1 MPSRSSSR
9 WHRIGRG
16 AGGTGLPV
24 VLLLLVLP
32 AAVAA
37 TPQEKFRSGN
47 EVVIPAGETVPHDLY
62 ISGGSIRVD
71 GRIEGDLIVAGGQV
85 DLTGTVTGDVAV
97 AGGNVTLSGLVAG
110 DVRAAGGSLT
120 VRGPLGEDL
129 LVGAGRLLV
138 ASSGQVGED
147 LIFATGQTMLE
158 GTVAGSV
165 LGTTG
170 TYARPGSV
178 AGNENVTVQQPPA
191 EQGPTVL
198 DRVLAELRRYLSI
211 VLFGLLFLG
220 LAPRAAQAAAAW
232 VRVRPLPSFGV
243 GILALLVFLVA
254 LGALVLIMVIL
265 GLVFGLLG
273 FGQLVV
279 TTIFGGL
286 LSGSVLT
293 FVFFLLGAFLAHA
306 VVGLTLGRL
315 LVAWVARV
323 QTGSRALLFG
333 ALLLGVLIVVL
344 VTALPVIGGLL
355 NALVVLLG
363 VGALVL
369 MIGRWRRTPRAKP
382 A

>member
-1 MPSRSSSR
+1 MSSRSSSR
-9 WHRIGRG
+9 WHRVGLG
-16 AGGTGLPV
+16 AGGADLLV

-47 EVVIPAGETVPHDLY
+47 EVVIPADETVPHDLY
-62 ISGGSIRVD
+62 VSGGTLRVD
-71 GRIEGDLIVAGGQV
+71 GRIDGDLIMAGGQV
-85 DLTGTVTGDVAV
+85 DLTGTVTGDVRV
-97 AGGNVTLSGLVAG
+97 AGGTI
-110 DVRAAGGSLT
+110 T
-120 VRGPLGEDL
+120 VRGPVGEDL
-129 LVGAGRLLV
+129 LVGGGRLLV

-147 LIFATGQTMLE
+147 LIFSTGQTMLE

-178 AGNENVTVQQPPA
+178 AGNEHVTVQQPPT
-191 EQGPTVL
+191 EPGPTVL

-243 GILALLVFLVA
+243 GILAVLAFLVA

-279 TTIFGGL
+279 TTLVGGL

-293 FVFFLLGAFLAHA
+293 FVFFLLGAFLTHA
-306 VVGLTLGRL
+306 VVGLTIGRL
-315 LVAWVARV
+315 LVARV
-323 QTGSRALLFG
+323 GRAQTGSRALLFG

-363 VGALVL
+363 MGALIL
-369 MIGRWRRTPRAKP
+369 MIERWRRTPRAEP